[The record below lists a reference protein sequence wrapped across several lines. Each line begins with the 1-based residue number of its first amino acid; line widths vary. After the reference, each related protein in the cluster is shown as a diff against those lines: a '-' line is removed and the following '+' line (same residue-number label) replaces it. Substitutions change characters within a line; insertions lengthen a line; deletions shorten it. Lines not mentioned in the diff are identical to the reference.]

1 MRSIAA
7 SAMVLL
13 LALAAPAIAS
23 AKPSVTLKLTGSLV
37 TKSSDGHPVLSP
49 VDKATLRPGDE
60 VEYDIAAVNV
70 GSSPALKLAPVAA
83 IPAGTMYVD
92 GSAHAA
98 HARAEF
104 SLDHGK
110 TWSAAPTIAVKN
122 ADGTSA
128 VKKAPPS
135 LYTAIRFVTDGALAP
150 HGSAA
155 YAYEVRVK

>member
-7 SAMVLL
+7 SAMVLT
-13 LALAAPAIAS
+13 LALAVPAIAS

-37 TKSSDGHPVLSP
+37 TKASDGHAVLSP
-49 VDKATLRPGDE
+49 IDKAALHPGDE
-60 VEYDIAAVNV
+60 VEYDIAALNV
-70 GSSPALKLAPVAA
+70 GSSPALKLAPVGA
-83 IPAGTMYVD
+83 IPAGTSYVD
-92 GSAHAA
+92 GSARAA

-110 TWSAAPTIAVKN
+110 SWSAAPMVAVKN
-122 ADGTSA
+122 ADGTTTM
-128 VKKAPPS
+128 KKAPPS

-150 HGSAA
+150 RGSAV

>member
-1 MRSIAA
+1 
-7 SAMVLL
+7 MVLL
-13 LALAAPAIAS
+13 FAFAAPAIAS
-23 AKPSVTLKLTGSLV
+23 AKPNVTLKLTGSLV
-37 TKSSDGHPVLSP
+37 SKASDGHAVLSP
-49 VDKATLRPGDE
+49 VEKATLRPGDE

-70 GSSPALKLAPVAA
+70 GSSPAQRFSPGAA

-92 GSAHAA
+92 GSARGP

-122 ADGTSA
+122 ADGTTV
-128 VKKAPPS
+128 VKKAPSS

-150 HGSAA
+150 HGSGL